1 MKPARVLV
9 VDDSAAMRALFCDIL
24 DQAKGVEVVGT
35 ASSAAEARDKIPDCR
50 PNVLTLDVEM
60 PGMTGMEFL
69 AELMEEDPIAVV
81 MLSSVAQDGSG
92 TAAKALALGA
102 VDCFPKPL
110 HTSPEEFKK
119 TVAKL
124 GSIVQKAANTDM
136 EAHKASLGAGGGA
149 TAGAAADYDNDGRL
163 VLLAAGSDS
172 LETVRSVIAA
182 MPANCPPTVILLD
195 ADEDVVERA
204 VDRLRP
210 SVACKIENAEDGA
223 MVMPGT
229 VYLAYDKSKHIAIED
244 DFALMIKL
252 VDRDPVAGFRPSA
265 DLMFASAA
273 RAGCPTLAGMLEK
286 GSDDGAKGLM
296 ALGKT
301 GAQVFL
307 ESGSNGTAAGLL
319 DKFDEVATS
328 EVPDWLLGATAK
340 GRKAA

>member
-110 HTSPEEFKK
+110 HTSPEEFAK

-124 GSIVQKAANTDM
+124 GTIVQKAANTDM
-136 EAHKASLGAGGGA
+136 EAHKASLGGGA
-149 TAGAAADYDNDGRL
+149 SGGDDYDNDGRL
-163 VLLAAGSDS
+163 VLLSAGSES

-182 MPANCPPTVILLD
+182 MPGNCPPTVILLD
-195 ADEDVVERA
+195 ADEDTIERA

-223 MVMPGT
+223 MLMPGT
-229 VYLAYDKSKHIAIED
+229 VYLAYDKGKHVAIED
-244 DFALMIKL
+244 DFALMLKL

-296 ALGKT
+296 ALGKA

-319 DKFDEVATS
+319 DKFDEVPTS

>member
-69 AELMEEDPIAVV
+69 AELMEENPIAVV

-124 GSIVQKAANTDM
+124 GTIVQKAANTDM
-136 EAHKASLGAGGGA
+136 DAHKASLGGASAGG
-149 TAGAAADYDNDGRL
+149 DYDNDGRL
-163 VLLAAGSDS
+163 VLLAAGAESI
-172 LETVRSVIAA
+172 ETVRSVIAA
-182 MPANCPPTVILLD
+182 MPANCPPTLILLD
-195 ADEDVVERA
+195 AEEDAVERA

-210 SVACKIENAEDGA
+210 SVACKIETAEDGA
-223 MVMPGT
+223 MIMPGT
-229 VYLAYDKSKHIAIED
+229 VYLAYDKSKHVAVED
-244 DFALMIKL
+244 DFALLIKL
-252 VDRDPVAGFRPSA
+252 VDRDPVGGFRPSA

-273 RAGCPTLAGMLEK
+273 RAGVPVLGGMLEK
-286 GSDDGAKGLM
+286 ESDDGAKGLM

-307 ESGSNGTAAGLL
+307 QSGTNSAAAGLL
-319 DKFDEVATS
+319 DKFDAVSAS
-328 EVPDWLLGATAK
+328 DIPGWLLNATAK